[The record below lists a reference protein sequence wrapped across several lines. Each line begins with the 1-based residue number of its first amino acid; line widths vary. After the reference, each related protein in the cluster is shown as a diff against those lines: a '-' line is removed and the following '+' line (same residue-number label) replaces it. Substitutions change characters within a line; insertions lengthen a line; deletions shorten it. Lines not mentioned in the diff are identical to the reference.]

1 MDTRLVKALWFGVST
16 LILGTV
22 VYLADISRFMAAV
35 ASAELVYLL
44 PALIFGLLPFVVY
57 GFTWYRFLNK
67 VGYSISYLQS
77 LRIYFGGQFMN
88 AVTPVGQFGGE
99 PFMAYVIKD
108 NTDLKYEEAFS
119 TVLSADLVNAI
130 PILTF
135 VAGGTLYLLFLGGIQ
150 DFLLQLLA
158 VTLLVV
164 FLGGSLAYILWF
176 RSGTVENAIL
186 RFLRFFV
193 DLTGR
198 GKKIY
203 RGVEERFEGVEEAF
217 ETIGEDPR
225 HLVSTA
231 VVVHLEF
238 VFRVLCLYFVLGS
251 LGVFGNFA
259 PIYFVIAFA
268 GVANFAP
275 TPGGS
280 GAYEVTMAGLISLF
294 MGVELATAIAAAIL
308 FRLMN
313 YWPGLLI
320 GYTALLSLRGGD

>member
-1 MDTRLVKALWFGVST
+1 MDARLVKALWFGVST

-22 VYLADISRFMAAV
+22 VYLADLSRFMSAV
-35 ASAELVYLL
+35 ASAELIYLL
-44 PALIFGLLPFVVY
+44 PALVFGVLPFAVY
-57 GFTWYRFLNK
+57 AFTWHRFLNK
-67 VGYSISYLQS
+67 VGYSISYLGS

-119 TVLSADLVNAI
+119 TVLSADLVNSV

-135 VAGGTLYLLFLGGIQ
+135 VTGGTLYLLFLGGIQ

-158 VTLLVV
+158 VTFLVV
-164 FLGGSLAYILWF
+164 FLGSSLAYILWF
-176 RSGTVENAIL
+176 RSGTVESIIL
-186 RFLRFFV
+186 SFLKFFV

-198 GKKIY
+198 GKSFY

-217 ETIGEDPR
+217 ETIGENPR
-225 HLVSTA
+225 HLISTA
-231 VVVHLEF
+231 IIVHLEF
-238 VFRVLCLYFVLGS
+238 VFRVLCLYLVLGS
-251 LGVFGNFA
+251 LGFFGDFA
-259 PIYFVIAFA
+259 PIYFVLAFA
-268 GVANFAP
+268 GIANFAP

-294 MGVELATAIAAAIL
+294 MGVELATAVAAAVL
-308 FRLMN
+308 YRLMT
-313 YWPGLLI
+313 YWPGILI
-320 GYTALLSLRGGD
+320 GYSALLTLRGDE